1 MSAVTKL
8 YITESDYL
16 EQERLAT
23 HKSEYYQGEIFAMAG
38 ATKEHN
44 KVVASII
51 VELGQ
56 YLKGKK
62 CSVMPSDI
70 RVYNELN
77 TLYTYPDIVITCGE
91 EKYLDD
97 QFDTLLNPTIIIEV
111 LSASTENYDTGI
123 KFRLYRSLPS
133 LQHYITVSSMEYAAD
148 VFTRDGENWI
158 LSTAKGLDGS
168 LYLSAID
175 YTMQLK
181 DIYAQLPDLEKKQ
194 Q

>member
-97 QFDTLLNPTIIIEV
+97 QFDTLLKIHSSHLTFPFLLRLKIKPNKKGPTIKAIIN
-111 LSASTENYDTGI
+111 S
-123 KFRLYRSLPS
+123 
-133 LQHYITVSSMEYAAD
+133 
-148 VFTRDGENWI
+148 
-158 LSTAKGLDGS
+158 
-168 LYLSAID
+168 
-175 YTMQLK
+175 
-181 DIYAQLPDLEKKQ
+181 
-194 Q
+194 

>member
-44 KVVASII
+44 KVVANII
-51 VELGQ
+51 GELHGF
-56 YLKGKK
+56 LKGKK
-62 CSVMPSDI
+62 CDIFPSDI

-168 LYLSAID
+168 LHLSAID